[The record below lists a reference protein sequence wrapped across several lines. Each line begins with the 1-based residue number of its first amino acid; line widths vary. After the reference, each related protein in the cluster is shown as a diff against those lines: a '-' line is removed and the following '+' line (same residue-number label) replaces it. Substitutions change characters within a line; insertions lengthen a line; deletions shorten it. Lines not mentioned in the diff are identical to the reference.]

1 MIGKERR
8 SLGCRALC
16 ACDRRRIRHRLELA
30 EPILAGGRDG
40 EANHDRDD
48 SIELE
53 RPECGGGI
61 RNRKV

>member
-16 ACDRRRIRHRLELA
+16 ACDR
-30 EPILAGGRDG
+30 